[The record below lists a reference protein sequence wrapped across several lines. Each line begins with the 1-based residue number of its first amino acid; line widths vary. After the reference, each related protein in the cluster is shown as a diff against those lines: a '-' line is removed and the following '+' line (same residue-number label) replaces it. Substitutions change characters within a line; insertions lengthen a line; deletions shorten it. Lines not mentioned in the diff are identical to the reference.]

1 VITIKTDERN
11 GMVVSVRKVNPGDQ
25 LMLTSK
31 SGKIIRM
38 NTDEIRETGRNAKG
52 VRIMDMRDGDKV
64 TAVEP
69 VMSQEQEDEATGDA
83 PAGAPPSE

>member
-1 VITIKTDERN
+1 
-11 GMVVSVRKVNPGDQ
+11 
-25 LMLTSK
+25 
-31 SGKIIRM
+31 
-38 NTDEIRETGRNAKG
+38 
-52 VRIMDMRDGDKV
+52 MDMRDGDKV